1 MPSAAGIIMATGI
14 MTMANDM
21 LQDSNGGINVPVS
34 AMMDNF
40 PWRVIPAT
48 AIAAG
53 IFYGFEQVNASAAK
67 AIAALAF
74 FTAFVI
80 PKYDVVDMYG
90 NPTGAKPA
98 DSKKSSPLDTL
109 LKITGNPGAYY
120 TMKGVN

>member
-14 MTMANDM
+14 MTMANDVV
-21 LQDSNGGINVPVS
+21 QDNSGSLNVPAS

-53 IFYGFEQVNASAAK
+53 IFYGFEQINASAAK
-67 AIAALAF
+67 AVAALAF

-90 NPTGAKPA
+90 NVTGAAPS
-98 DSKKSSPLDTL
+98 DSHKSSPLDTL

-120 TMKGVN
+120 TMKGIN

>member
-21 LQDSNGGINVPVS
+21 LQDSNGGLNVPVS
-34 AMMDNF
+34 SMMDNF

-98 DSKKSSPLDTL
+98 DGKKSSPLDTL
-109 LKITGNPGAYY
+109 LKVTGNPGAYY

>member
-14 MTMANDM
+14 MTIANDIV
-21 LQDSNGGINVPVS
+21 QDSGGNLNVPAS

-53 IFYGFEQVNASAAK
+53 IFYGFEQINASAAK

-80 PKYDVVDMYG
+80 PKYDVVDIYG
-90 NPTGAKPA
+90 NTTGQKPQDA
-98 DSKKSSPLDTL
+98 RKSSPLNTL

>member
-21 LQDSNGGINVPVS
+21 LQDSNGGINVPLS

-90 NPTGAKPA
+90 NPIGAKPA

>member
-1 MPSAAGIIMATGI
+1 MATGV
-14 MTMANDM
+14 MTIANDM
-21 LQDSNGGINVPVS
+21 VQDTTGGLNVPVS
-34 AMMDNF
+34 AMMDSF

-53 IFYGFEQVNASAAK
+53 IFYGFEQINAGAAK

-90 NPTGAKPA
+90 NTTGQKAQ
-98 DSKKSSPLDTL
+98 DSNKSSPLDTL

-120 TMKGVN
+120 TKKGVN

>member
-14 MTMANDM
+14 MTMVNDIV
-21 LQDSNGGINVPVS
+21 QDGSGNLNVPAS

-67 AIAALAF
+67 GLAALAF
-74 FTAFVI
+74 LTAFI
-80 PKYDVVDMYG
+80 APRYDIVDQFG
-90 NPTGAKPA
+90 NQTGVQPRDAKT
-98 DSKKSSPLDTL
+98 SPLGTL
-109 LKITGNPGAYY
+109 LKVTGNPGGSMYI
-120 TMKGVN
+120 KGVN

>member
-14 MTMANDM
+14 MTMANDIV
-21 LQDSNGGINVPVS
+21 QDESGSLNVPAS

-67 AIAALAF
+67 GLAALAF
-74 FTAFVI
+74 LTAFI
-80 PKYDVVDMYG
+80 APRYDIVDQFG
-90 NPTGAKPA
+90 RQTGQPRDAKT
-98 DSKKSSPLDTL
+98 SPLGTL
-109 LKITGNPGAYY
+109 LKVTGNPGGSMYI
-120 TMKGVN
+120 KGVN